1 MSRPLELTLYA
12 DRGFQ
17 GKILLIVHHSLIE
30 TSNSKKYPRPAT
42 AFRVKY
48 DITKY
53 SYSSIKIDQLRM
65 SGETYKPFKGFRAN
79 SKGDV
84 DWRW

>member
-1 MSRPLELTLYA
+1 MSPLPELTPYA
-12 DRGFQ
+12 DHGPQ
-17 GKILLIVHHSLIE
+17 GKGPSHCSSFINR

-42 AFRVKY
+42 AFRIKY
-48 DITKY
+48 GITKY
-53 SYSSIKIDQLRM
+53 CYSSIKIDQLRM
-65 SGETYKPFKGFRAN
+65 TGETYKPFKGFRAN